1 VTVKRTTQ
9 AKYIQANVKKISSN
23 IYVYIL
29 GLFIVSR
36 LIYISLGDITLRIFN
51 QYIPSSSM
59 AYQDKIS
66 SHIPIQMWYVWDA
79 VHYGNLAKLY
89 NFSLSKLPVDHTVA
103 GKSSYYLLHWFPL
116 YPVTGKLLNLIT
128 HISIPYSLIIVSNL
142 AFLISLILIYKL
154 VMTDDK
160 DNKLARRI
168 VAVMILLPTSF
179 IFSAALS
186 ESMFLA
192 LALAAIYSARKQKW
206 IFAGVFGFL
215 LALTRSEGFL
225 IAIPL
230 IVEAIQQYG
239 VKPIKLKNY
248 VKPFIACLTT
258 VLGLAVFMIY
268 CWART
273 KNAFAYV
280 DSAKIGG
287 EVTLGDPFYY
297 LLHNLFKL
305 RTLIVLAE
313 AALIALAWKKL
324 RWSYIAFSIIYVL
337 IAFSIANGAVASML
351 RYTSFLFPVAIA
363 VGYLMKRQSLANYLW
378 VGLGIL
384 NGALFILWVNWWTG
398 FII

>member
-1 VTVKRTTQ
+1 
-9 AKYIQANVKKISSN
+9 
-23 IYVYIL
+23 
-29 GLFIVSR
+29 
-36 LIYISLGDITLRIFN
+36 
-51 QYIPSSSM
+51 
-59 AYQDKIS
+59 
-66 SHIPIQMWYVWDA
+66 
-79 VHYGNLAKLY
+79 
-89 NFSLSKLPVDHTVA
+89 
-103 GKSSYYLLHWFPL
+103 
-116 YPVTGKLLNLIT
+116 
-128 HISIPYSLIIVSNL
+128 
-142 AFLISLILIYKL
+142 
-154 VMTDDK
+154 
-160 DNKLARRI
+160 
-168 VAVMILLPTSF
+168 
-179 IFSAALS
+179 
-186 ESMFLA
+186 
-192 LALAAIYSARKQKW
+192 
-206 IFAGVFGFL
+206 
-215 LALTRSEGFL
+215 
-225 IAIPL
+225 
-230 IVEAIQQYG
+230 
-239 VKPIKLKNY
+239 
-248 VKPFIACLTT
+248 
-258 VLGLAVFMIY
+258 MIY

-287 EVTLGDPFYY
+287 GVTLGDPFYY